1 MNRSTLL
8 SIAAPAAAGARPHP
22 PSAAARRPVTPAE
35 MGLIVVAGLGSLA
48 ALWHTPSP
56 SLPVLLFTLLA
67 IWAELVV
74 LPPWYAGW
82 PSQLL
87 PLLTLIAVNL
97 GPAFVLPALLVAL
110 AMRIIRRRLTSRDV
124 WPGPLLALDA
134 AIWIVACL
142 CGASVTQGM
151 ALLLHH
157 TPLASALFRPDLGE
171 VGMLLLAL
179 AWTASTSGAALATGA
194 LCAHLAGYG
203 WRELTLGPRLGR
215 SALRAG
221 RVAVLIYLVVAICD
235 ALLVANG
242 PLIVTVS
249 LLLAMTW
256 LAARARR
263 LRRHYTAL
271 AALAQQVE
279 AKDAYTGDHLATV
292 ARRTGAV
299 AAALGLPAARIDD
312 YARGALLHDV
322 GKLAV
327 STRILTK
334 PGKLDADE
342 LNEMRAHTTVGRVML
357 GAIPGL
363 GTAADIAG
371 HHHECWDGS
380 GYPEGL
386 ARASI
391 PLAARIVTVVDA
403 VDAMTTDRPYH
414 RAIAL
419 EDALAEVDR
428 HSGAPFDPTIAAALR
443 RVVQGP
449 SRPALWRYF
458 TITD

>member
-1 MNRSTLL
+1 M
-8 SIAAPAAAGARPHP
+8 
-22 PSAAARRPVTPAE
+22 
-35 MGLIVVAGLGSLA
+35 VAGLGSLA

-56 SLPVLLFTLLA
+56 SLPVLLFTLLV

-110 AMRIIRRRLTSRDV
+110 AMRIIRRRLTSRDL

-157 TPLASALFRPDLGE
+157 TPPGE
-171 VGMLLLAL
+171 RAIPSGSGRGGHAL
-179 AWTASTSGAALATGA
+179 AGPGLDREYQWSRPGHRRPLRPSGRLW
-194 LCAHLAGYG
+194 LAGVDP
-203 WRELTLGPRLGR
+203 WATPGPIR
-215 SALRAG
+215 SAAG
-221 RVAVLIYLVVAICD
+221 RVAVLIYLVVALCD

-242 PLIVTVS
+242 LLIVTVS

-279 AKDAYTGDHLATV
+279 AKDA
-292 ARRTGAV
+292 
-299 AAALGLPAARIDD
+299 
-312 YARGALLHDV
+312 
-322 GKLAV
+322 
-327 STRILTK
+327 
-334 PGKLDADE
+334 
-342 LNEMRAHTTVGRVML
+342 
-357 GAIPGL
+357 
-363 GTAADIAG
+363 
-371 HHHECWDGS
+371 
-380 GYPEGL
+380 
-386 ARASI
+386 
-391 PLAARIVTVVDA
+391 
-403 VDAMTTDRPYH
+403 
-414 RAIAL
+414 
-419 EDALAEVDR
+419 
-428 HSGAPFDPTIAAALR
+428 
-443 RVVQGP
+443 
-449 SRPALWRYF
+449 
-458 TITD
+458 